1 MSANNYKA
9 AAVISIELDAIP
21 SAGKSMVCATLVFQP
36 GARPM
41 HSFSGAFTDA
51 QIVSRLPEW
60 LAELRAEVA
69 LGRFESLAEE
79 RARLAA
85 QSSPGNGCTDMTSL
99 NATCTSLGASA

>member
-41 HSFSGAFTDA
+41 HSFSGAFSDA

-79 RARLAA
+79 RATAQVSELRRLDDSAEPA
-85 QSSPGNGCTDMTSL
+85 QLLRTPR
-99 NATCTSLGASA
+99 GA

>member
-21 SAGKSMVCATLVFQP
+21 SAGKSMVCATLVLQP

-85 QSSPGNGCTDMTSL
+85 QSSSGNGCTP
-99 NATCTSLGASA
+99 AVGQRAR